1 MQLFAAGLKRPEHK
15 YGPANIVM
23 PNEAEMSVEHVNKM
37 ISNIRHHHVTRFS
50 DAVVT
55 TVWLDMSHPLT
66 SHSAKDGRLA
76 AWARG
81 ASATTSLSI
90 SEKAYC

>member
-1 MQLFAAGLKRPEHK
+1 MQLFAGGLKRPEHK

-23 PNEAEMSVEHVNKM
+23 PNEAEMSVERVNKM

-55 TVWLDMSHPLT
+55 TV
-66 SHSAKDGRLA
+66 
-76 AWARG
+76 
-81 ASATTSLSI
+81 
-90 SEKAYC
+90 